1 MLKNT
6 VIIGLFLF
14 TLNSFAQENKIN
26 ENVVI
31 EIKEE
36 DHSIYEIES
45 VEISPIFP
53 GCELSD
59 DKVNCFKEKINNHI
73 FKRFTYPVE
82 AQEKSIQGKVIINLI
97 IEKNG
102 VVLIDSAIGP
112 NIILEKEA
120 RRVLDKLPIVKPGL
134 QNNKIVRTKLV
145 ASITFKI
152 S

>member
-45 VEISPIFP
+45 VEISTIFP

-59 DKVNCFKEKINNHI
+59 DKVNCFK
-73 FKRFTYPVE
+73 
-82 AQEKSIQGKVIINLI
+82 
-97 IEKNG
+97 
-102 VVLIDSAIGP
+102 
-112 NIILEKEA
+112 
-120 RRVLDKLPIVKPGL
+120 
-134 QNNKIVRTKLV
+134 
-145 ASITFKI
+145 
-152 S
+152 

>member
-1 MLKNT
+1 MLKNN

-45 VEISPIFP
+45 VEISPIFQ

-73 FKRFTYPVE
+73 FKRFRYPVE
-82 AQEKSIQGKVIINLI
+82 AQEKSIQGKVIVNLI

-102 VVLIDSAIGP
+102 VIKIDSAIGP

-120 RRVLDKLPIVKPGL
+120 RRVLDKLPIVKPGM
-134 QNNKIVRTKLV
+134 QNNKFVRTKLV
-145 ASITFKI
+145 TSVTFKK